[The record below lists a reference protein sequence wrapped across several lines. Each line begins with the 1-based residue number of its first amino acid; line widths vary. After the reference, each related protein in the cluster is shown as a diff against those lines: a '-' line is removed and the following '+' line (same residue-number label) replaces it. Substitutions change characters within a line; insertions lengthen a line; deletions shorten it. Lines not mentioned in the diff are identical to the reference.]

1 MAMMPRVIHARRG
14 VGLEAFRG
22 STRRRAYA
30 ADFDGKRRL
39 QVAFSPMATNDRWQQ
54 YLDAG
59 RTWTEMTRGQAER
72 VVGDLVKAG
81 DVQQKRAKKAV
92 DELLER
98 SRKNAEDLRKLVR
111 HEIQSQISALGIATQ
126 EDLARLERKLSKAG
140 SSAKT
145 APKKASAAK
154 KASPSSTAAGA

>member
-59 RTWTEMTRGQAER
+59 RTWTEMTRAQAES
-72 VVGDLVKAG
+72 VVRDLVKAG
-81 DVQQKRAKKAV
+81 ELQQQRAKKAV

-98 SRKNAEDLRKLVR
+98 SRKNADELRKLVR
-111 HEIQSQISALGIATQ
+111 HEIQSQISGLGIATK
-126 EDLARLERKLSKAG
+126 EDLARLERKLSKT
-140 SSAKT
+140 SSSKS
-145 APKKASAAK
+145 APKKAAAAK
-154 KASPSSTAAGA
+154 KASASSSAAGA